1 MYLNTLLPILAL
13 ASAAPLDERAA
24 APTVTIASP
33 AATVIGSSSGG
44 VDSFSGVP
52 FAQPPTGS
60 LRLKP
65 PVSLTSALG
74 TVTATAAAASCPQFY
89 FDTHFSDLPANL
101 VGDLL
106 DLPFFQTVTN
116 AKEDCLTINI
126 NRPSG
131 TTSSSKLPVLVYIF
145 GGGFQL
151 GSTGMYGGSG
161 WVSSSVSAGKPV
173 IYAAMNYRVGGFG
186 FLPGSE
192 ILQDGSANI
201 GLLDQRLALQW
212 LADNI
217 EAFGGDPSKVT
228 IWGESAGAIS
238 VLDQMALYNGDNTYK
253 GEPLFRA
260 GIMDSGSIIPAEPV
274 DGTKG
279 QAVYDQVVSTAGCS
293 SSSDTLE
300 CLRALPYETFLNA
313 ANSVP
318 GIFSYSSVDLSYLP
332 RPDGTVLTESPDLL
346 VEQGKYTKIPFII
359 GDQQDEGTIFSLLQG
374 NITTTQELYDYLH
387 IFFFPEA
394 SEAALNALL
403 EAYPDDPTQGSP
415 FGTGILNILYPQYK
429 RLAAIFGDL
438 TFTLTRR
445 AFLNASSTV
454 YPDVPSWS
462 YIASY
467 DYGTP
472 YIGTCHGSDILQVFN
487 DIYPDYAGSA
497 FRSYYLS
504 FVNDLNPNT
513 GSGYSNW
520 PQWST
525 SNQLIQMNATQ
536 SGLISDNFRE
546 NAYQVLL
553 EYESQFYI

>member
-1 MYLNTLLPILAL
+1 MYLHLFLPVLAL
-13 ASAAPLDERAA
+13 AFAAPLEDRAA
-24 APTVTIASP
+24 VPTVTIASP

-44 VDSFSGVP
+44 VDSFSGIP

-65 PVSLTSALG
+65 PASLASALG

-89 FDTHFSDLPANL
+89 FDTDFSQFPTNL
-101 VGDLL
+101 VGELL
-106 DLPFFQTVTN
+106 DLPFFQKVTN
-116 AKEDCLTINI
+116 AQEDCLTINI

-161 WVSSSVSAGKPV
+161 WVSSSVASDKPV

-186 FLPGSE
+186 FMPGSE

-212 LADNI
+212 IADNI

-238 VLDQMALYNGDNTYK
+238 VFNQIALFDSDYTYK
-253 GEPLFRA
+253 GQPLFRA
-260 GIMDSGSIIPAEPV
+260 GIMDSGSIVPAKPI

-293 SSSDTLE
+293 SSSDTLD
-300 CLRALPYETFLNA
+300 CLRALPYEDFLNA

-318 GIFSYSSVDLSYLP
+318 GLFSYSSLDLSYLP
-332 RPDGTVLTESPDLL
+332 RPDGTVLSESPDLL
-346 VEQGKYTKIPFII
+346 VQQGKYAKIPFII
-359 GDQQDEGTIFSLLQG
+359 GDQEDEGTIFALLQG
-374 NITTTQELYDYLH
+374 NISTTQQLHNYLRTY
-387 IFFFPEA
+387 FFPEA
-394 SEAALNALL
+394 SEDSLNALL
-403 EAYPDDPTQGSP
+403 MAYPDDPTQGSP

-429 RLAAIFGDL
+429 RLAAIFGDI

-445 AFLNASSTV
+445 AFLNVSSTV

-462 YIASY
+462 YLASY

-487 DIYPDYAGSA
+487 DILPNYAGSS

-504 FVNDLNPNT
+504 FVYNLDPNT
-513 GSGYSNW
+513 ASGYTNW

-536 SGLISDNFRE
+536 SGLIVDNFRE
-546 NAYQVLL
+546 DAYQVLL
-553 EYESQFYI
+553 EYESEFYV